1 MELKCVRKY
10 TEKYK
15 KKTKCESSIISSNRQ
30 YLDPLVKRPCS
41 INWMNGCKIGLEAS
55 GSGIISAKLSYSVCS
70 SIVLSVDWCIGK
82 EPSFHRRNPGLTS
95 DREIF
100 VNTLF

>member
-1 MELKCVRKY
+1 MDLKCVRKCN
-10 TEKYK
+10 EKYK
-15 KKTKCESSIISSNRQ
+15 KKTKRQSGIIPSNRQ

-41 INWMNGCKIGLEAS
+41 INWINGCKIGLEAS
-55 GSGIISAKLSYSVCS
+55 GSDIITTKLSYFVSS
-70 SIVLSVDWCIGK
+70 SIVLSVDWRIGK